1 MGEKSGG
8 MTNMILIIIALVAL
22 IFIVNYSFPNFAETI
37 TDRMQEII
45 ETESDYDPKKI
56 EQPPRN

>member
-22 IFIVNYSFPNFAETI
+22 IFIVNTSFPDFATAITNKMQNILET
-37 TDRMQEII
+37 DANVEIP
-45 ETESDYDPKKI
+45 PK
-56 EQPPRN
+56 P

>member
-37 TDRMQEII
+37 TDRMQQII
-45 ETESDYDPKKI
+45 NTESAYTPKPI
-56 EQPPRN
+56 EQPR

>member
-22 IFIVNYSFPNFAETI
+22 IFIVNKSFPDFATTI
-37 TDRMQEII
+37 TDKMQQII
-45 ETESDYDPKKI
+45 EVESGSYKPKPI
-56 EQPPRN
+56 NQP